1 MGQIE
6 WQNGKLDDSKN
17 RPKTKLYRSNRRITV
32 LFRVL
37 LLLLLGSH
45 VVRTRLMDLETEDGW
60 LVLLRRRREE
70 VWILQQEHMR
80 ERGSK
85 ERSVDIQDNG
95 AIARQVPA
103 NREGGLYTSL
113 QHGQNSFTLSTFGL
127 SLSPTGRRFWL
138 LQYTR
143 EQHPKWQLTYF
154 SIQKSKMGVKRTIS
168 SRPSRVKI

>member
-17 RPKTKLYRSNRRITV
+17 RPKTKLYRSNRRITI

-85 ERSVDIQDNG
+85 ERSVDI
-95 AIARQVPA
+95 
-103 NREGGLYTSL
+103 
-113 QHGQNSFTLSTFGL
+113 
-127 SLSPTGRRFWL
+127 
-138 LQYTR
+138 
-143 EQHPKWQLTYF
+143 
-154 SIQKSKMGVKRTIS
+154 
-168 SRPSRVKI
+168 